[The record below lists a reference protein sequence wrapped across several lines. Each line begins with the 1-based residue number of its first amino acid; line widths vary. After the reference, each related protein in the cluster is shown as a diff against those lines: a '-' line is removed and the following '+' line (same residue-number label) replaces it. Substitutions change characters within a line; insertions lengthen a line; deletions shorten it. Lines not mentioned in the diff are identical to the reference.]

1 MPLGIGHC
9 SVGIG
14 NCSVGID
21 NCYVR
26 IAHRSVGKEL
36 SLYTVGIR
44 HCSAERWCRDKSLVS
59 RDRLWLCKDR

>member
-36 SLYTVGIR
+36 SLYRNKALLRREMV
-44 HCSAERWCRDKSLVS
+44 
-59 RDRLWLCKDR
+59 